1 MKLSETAPIIL
12 NIIKTSRK
20 INAINI
26 AKISGLTI
34 RRIYDVTTVLEAL
47 DLVDI
52 ENPKKGRGKIYVWR
66 GTENNKNTKDTKGFV
81 KKIKFNSRQIK
92 ISCVN
97 GTINRIQ
104 NNPIDVIITGSH
116 NLTVEKYEEFL
127 SK

>member
-66 GTENNKNTKDTKGFV
+66 GTEDNKDTKGFV
-81 KKIKFNSRQIK
+81 KKVKFNSRQIK
-92 ISCVN
+92 ISCIN
-97 GTINRIQ
+97 GTIVKIKND
-104 NNPIDVIITGSH
+104 PIAVIIEGSH